1 MAFRNI
7 IIESPAQISLK
18 NKQLIIKTDSTHSVA
33 VEDISALL
41 IESRASSKAA
51 APFLYA
57 MKSTCHVPCLSRF
70 RSTAERSAFLR
81 LSLRR
86 RSL

>member
-33 VEDISALL
+33 VED
-41 IESRASSKAA
+41 
-51 APFLYA
+51 
-57 MKSTCHVPCLSRF
+57 T
-70 RSTAERSAFLR
+70 
-81 LSLRR
+81 
-86 RSL
+86 